1 MGKEVIVVII
11 QALFLGFAL
20 GYLMGKK
27 AALAIAH
34 RILEEYGIKAI
45 EEDVSND

>member
-1 MGKEVIVVII
+1 MEKEVIVVII

-27 AALAIAH
+27 AALSIAY
-34 RILEEYGIKAI
+34 RILEEHAIKARD
-45 EEDVSND
+45 ELVDE